1 MSDQVVV
8 PEDLYIVPSEAA
20 RMLEVSSQDLRQ
32 MVEDGLLTNVRF
44 TPGRHRRYNMKEVL
58 QLKKSRR
65 AQPAVE

>member
-20 RMLEVSSQDLRQ
+20 RILEVSSQDLRQ
-32 MVEDGLLTNVRF
+32 MVKDGILENIRF
-44 TPGRHRRYNMKEVL
+44 TPGRHRRYNIKEVL

-65 AQPAVE
+65 AQPTAE

>member
-1 MSDQVVV
+1 MFDQVAV

-20 RMLEVSSQDLRQ
+20 RILEVSSEDLRQ
-32 MVEDGLLTNVRF
+32 MVEDGLLTNIRF

-65 AQPAVE
+65 ARAAAE

>member
-20 RMLEVSSQDLRQ
+20 RILEVSSQDLRQ
-32 MVEDGLLTNVRF
+32 MLENGILKNIRF

-58 QLKKSRR
+58 QLKESRR
-65 AQPAVE
+65 ARAAVE